1 MRALRFV
8 LVLPLLLASTLVACG
23 SDDDAHD
30 PAAPSLTSA
39 QQAELQAKVDE
50 LERKVADLEAKVA
63 AADGDKAALQAE
75 LDAAKAALKAAQ
87 DKLDSQDFE
96 GVKAELEKAERAL
109 TDLQAKWDALPGKVT
124 LEAKFVFG
132 AEDLQLDEPYELSAG
147 STVAFS
153 EARYWLSNVQL
164 TVAGGSTFTVPNAY
178 YLVEVMKEQNLSN
191 GAATT
196 QKIPAN
202 RRESIVIGDVPSGSY
217 SGIAFSVGVDATH
230 NDNLS
235 LGGGELHVLKN
246 MTADNGWMW
255 FTSYVFSKVKG
266 TFVAGTNEP
275 LAIAW
280 ETGTNDNYR
289 TVTKSFAAPVKV
301 GAGVTTKVS
310 FKNDL
315 KKLFE
320 NLDPATTP
328 TIKAA
333 QASERTTLANNWAAS
348 FELVSATGQ

>member
-8 LVLPLLLASTLVACG
+8 FVLPLLALPLLACS
-23 SDDDAHD
+23 SDDETDGQE
-30 PAAPSLTSA
+30 PSSLTSA

-50 LERKVADLEAKVA
+50 LQRKVAELEGTIA
-63 AADGDKAALQAE
+63 AAEGEEAALRAE
-75 LDAAKAALKAAQ
+75 LDAAKSALKAAQ

-96 GVKAELEKAERAL
+96 GVKAELAKAEKAL
-109 TDLQAKWDALPGKVT
+109 TELQAKWDALPGKVT

-132 AEDLQLDEPYELSAG
+132 AADLALDTPYELTTG
-147 STVAFS
+147 TTVAFS
-153 EARYWLSNVQL
+153 EARYWLSNVKL
-164 TVAGGSTFTVPNAY
+164 TAAGGSTFEVPNAY

-217 SGIAFSVGVDATH
+217 SGITFSVGVDPTH

-255 FTSYVFSKVKG
+255 FTSYIFSKIKG
-266 TFVAGTNEP
+266 SFTAGTDEP
-275 LAIAW
+275 IAIAW

-289 TVTKSFAAPVKV
+289 TVTKTFAAPVKV

-315 KKLFE
+315 KTLFVG
-320 NLDPATTP
+320 LDPATTP

-333 QASERTTLANNWAAS
+333 QTAERTTLANNWASS